1 MGRSVLK
8 IPFSKPPVLSPGGFF
23 FYKEIT
29 MPMVGNKKYAYT
41 AKGMKAAK
49 EAAKKTGKKMTTKTS
64 YGKKK

>member
-1 MGRSVLK
+1 
-8 IPFSKPPVLSPGGFF
+8 
-23 FYKEIT
+23 

-49 EAAKKTGKKMTTKTS
+49 EAAKKTSKKMTTKTS

>member
-1 MGRSVLK
+1 
-8 IPFSKPPVLSPGGFF
+8 
-23 FYKEIT
+23 
-29 MPMVGNKKYAYT
+29 MPMVGNKKYSYT